1 MRKLKEIWLGQDVIN
16 RIILVS
22 GILACIWC
30 LVKGQGLY
38 GVALVVLMGML
49 MVSRKSNRE
58 KRLGRLY
65 GGLYF
70 HMPDGELVP
79 LSFDHV
85 KAEYTHGQQGKYA
98 GRTVT
103 LRFPWWHLDL
113 DGHGDTGFGLR
124 IHFDGN
130 EEAMAAAKTLRP
142 GDFVS
147 VTGEIVPSGRM
158 YFYIGNVTE
167 LRRVS
172 EKEEFPP
179 REQ

>member
-1 MRKLKEIWLGQDVIN
+1 MRKLKEVWLGQDTVNRVIL
-16 RIILVS
+16 IAGL
-22 GILACIWC
+22 LACIWS
-30 LVKGQGLY
+30 LIKGCGLY
-38 GVALVVLMGML
+38 GVAILVLMGML
-49 MVSRKSNRE
+49 MVSRSSNRQ

-65 GGLYF
+65 GGLHF
-70 HMPDGELVP
+70 HMPDGEIVP
-79 LSFDHV
+79 LSFDQV
-85 KAEYTHGQQGKYA
+85 KSEYTHGQQRKYA
-98 GRTVT
+98 GRKVT

-113 DGHGDTGFGLR
+113 DGHGDTGFGLL

-130 EEAMAAAKTLRP
+130 EEAMAEAKALRA

-147 VTGEIVPSGRM
+147 VTGEIVAAGKN

-172 EKEEFPP
+172 EKEAFPS

>member
-1 MRKLKEIWLGQDVIN
+1 MTLEDLIRRFRVLSMDNVTPPFWAAEDVTDWLNDAQN
-16 RIILVS
+16 E
-22 GILACIWC
+22 ACIRARLIREDELEAVC
-30 LVKGQGLY
+30 RIALTPGTHTYALNPLVYEIISLWIKP
-38 GVALVVLMGML
+38 AT
-49 MVSRKSNRE
+49 
-58 KRLGRLY
+58 GRR
-65 GGLYF
+65 
-70 HMPDGELVP
+70 
-79 LSFDHV
+79 
-85 KAEYTHGQQGKYA
+85 
-98 GRTVT
+98 RTVT

-113 DGHGDTGFGLR
+113 DGHGDTGFGLL

-130 EEAMAAAKTLRP
+130 EEAMAEAKTLRP

-147 VTGEIVPSGRM
+147 VTGEIVPSGRQ